1 MADTMTGK
9 TSKDTILVF
18 TVAHPALP
26 EKLSRWN
33 VVMGVPSLPELSDE
47 ERASV
52 RVIVQAGSHKT
63 GAAEMDRY
71 PNLGR
76 IVTTSAGFEGVD
88 AKAAEARGIDI
99 RTGVGANA
107 EDVADMAVTLALAA
121 MRRVFQ
127 SDASIRSGGWA
138 GRKYA
143 PIRSVYQ
150 HKVGIVGLGNIGRAI
165 ADRLKVFKCPIAWT
179 GPRPKPDVDLPYVP
193 DLLELAKQSDVLIVA
208 AHLDASTRKMIN
220 REVIEALGPE
230 GILVNVGRGGLV
242 DEDELIAALREG
254 RLGGAALDVFEQE
267 PTPAERW
274 ADVPNTIL
282 SPHVAAV
289 THGAMAKTL
298 GRAVGSVTEFLD
310 KA

>member
-1 MADTMTGK
+1 MSAE

-18 TVAHPALP
+18 TSAHPKLP
-26 EKLSRWN
+26 EQLGLRWN
-33 VVMGVPSLPELSDE
+33 VIMGVPQLPELSPE
-47 ERASV
+47 ELARV

-76 IVTTSAGFEGVD
+76 IVTTSAGYEGVD
-88 AKAAEARGIDI
+88 AEAAKARGIDI

-107 EDVADMAVTLALAA
+107 EDVADMAVALTLAA
-121 MRRVFQ
+121 MRRILQ
-127 SDASIRSGGWA
+127 ADAKIRSGDWE

-150 HKVGIVGLGNIGRAI
+150 YKVGIVGLGNIGKAI
-165 ADRLKVFKCPIAWT
+165 AERLKVFKCPIAWT

-193 DLLELAKQSDVLIVA
+193 SLLELAKQSDVLIVA
-208 AHLDASTRKMIN
+208 AHLDASTRKMIS

-242 DEDELIAALREG
+242 DEDELIAALRDG
-254 RLGGAALDVFEQE
+254 RLGAAALDVFEKE
-267 PTPAERW
+267 PTPAARW

-289 THGAMAKTL
+289 THGAFAKTM
-298 GRAVGSVTEFLD
+298 GRALGSVTEFLD